1 MARPSGLGAIVGPD
15 ATAFRVWAPAAVRVE
30 LLVRPADGPER
41 RLDMARESDGTAV
54 AVLPGLAGGVR
65 YAYLLDGAGPF
76 PDPASRR
83 QPDGVHGLSMTV
95 DPSAFAWSDAAWTG
109 VPLESLVI
117 YELHVGT
124 FTPAGTF
131 EGVVERLPELRALGV
146 TAVELMPVA
155 DFPGRRN
162 WGYDGASLF
171 APARAY
177 GSPDDL
183 RRLVDRAH
191 AAGLAVL
198 LDVVYNHTGPDGSY
212 LGAFSPQYFS
222 DRHASPWGAGLNFDG
237 PGSPHV
243 REFFIENALHWV
255 REYHVDG
262 LRLDATHAISDDGP
276 VPIVAELTA
285 RVKAAAGGRHL
296 HVIAEDHRNL
306 AVMVTPAARAGWG
319 LDAVWADDFHHQIRR
334 RLAGD
339 ADGYY
344 CDYTGR
350 VDDLVT
356 TIRQG
361 WFFTG
366 QRSAHLGMARGTDP
380 GGLTPERF
388 VLCLQNH
395 DQVGNRA
402 FGERLHHQIPPAA
415 FRAATVLLLLLPHT
429 PLVFMGQ
436 EWAASSPFLYFTD
449 HEPGLGRL
457 VTEGRRREF
466 GAFAAFADE
475 ASRARIPDPQADA
488 TFEASHLDWAEAA
501 REPHA
506 ATRRLHEALLAFRAT
521 ALVPEAAASAEAIDA
536 DTLVLVRRG
545 TAGERV
551 LVVVRLTGA
560 GPVDLA
566 GHRAVAG
573 GGPWTTVLTSE
584 DAAFA
589 PDPVAPIIER
599 SADGLRLRF
608 GRPGAVVLRGSAP
621 PGRSA

>member
-1 MARPSGLGAIVGPD
+1 MARPSGLGATVGPD
-15 ATAFRVWAPAAVRVE
+15 ATAFRVWAPAAVSVE
-30 LLVRPADGPER
+30 LLIRPPDGPEQ
-41 RLDMARESDGTAV
+41 RLEMAQEADGIAV
-54 AVLPGLAGGVR
+54 AVLPGLAAGAR
-65 YAYLLDGAGPF
+65 YGYLLDGAGPF
-76 PDPASRR
+76 PDPASRC

-131 EGVVERLPELRALGV
+131 EGVAERLSDLAALGI

-155 DFPGRRN
+155 DFPGTRN

-171 APARAY
+171 APAHAY
-177 GSPDDL
+177 GRPDDL

-237 PGSPHV
+237 PGSAHV

-255 REYHVDG
+255 RDYHVDG

-319 LDAVWADDFHHQIRR
+319 LDAVWADDFHHQVRR

-344 CDYTGR
+344 GDFTGS
-350 VDDLVT
+350 VADLAA

-366 QRSAHLGMARGTDP
+366 QWSAHLGTPRGTDP
-380 GGLTPERF
+380 AGLTPDRF

-395 DQVGNRA
+395 DQIGNRA
-402 FGERLHHQIPPAA
+402 FGERLHHQIAPAA
-415 FRAATVLLLLLPHT
+415 FRAASVLLLTLPHT

-436 EWAASSPFLYFTD
+436 EWAASAPFLYFTD

-466 GAFAAFADE
+466 GAFAAFADP
-475 ASRARIPDPQADA
+475 ASRARIPDPQAPA
-488 TFEASHLDWAEAA
+488 TFEASRLDWSEAA

-506 ATRRLHEALLAFRAT
+506 ATRRLYAALLALRT
-521 ALVPEAAASAEAIDA
+521 ALRPEAVAAAEAVDA
-536 DTLVLVRRG
+536 DTLVVTRRG
-545 TAGERV
+545 TGGEPV

-560 GPVDLA
+560 GVVDLA
-566 GHRAVAG
+566 GHQAVAG
-573 GGPWTTVLTSE
+573 GGSWTPVLTSE
-584 DAAFA
+584 DASFA
-589 PDPVAPIIER
+589 PDPVAPIIEI
-599 SADGLRLRF
+599 AAAGVRLRF